1 MSTVGF
7 VKDPQAGPLEYDP
20 LHYWEDPGPA
30 KGLTAAYWD
39 DPWPELQGMLTSEHI
54 RAYHD
59 AVGRM
64 IRPFDPERL
73 KTASYELTL
82 GARYLVENEEGLLTT
97 AQPRL
102 RLPPNSLSFVSMQQ
116 VLCLPH
122 YLVGRFD
129 LAIDFIYQG
138 LLLGTGPQVDPGFQG
153 GLSCPLHNISNQEI
167 ILELGHPFAKIDFAK
182 TVPRPAAVQA
192 AWKGLKTEDD
202 LRGWIEA
209 EPSSSYSRLFKG
221 GRPDWRKPIFD
232 YLGAKRPTS
241 SVAKLQAQVN
251 RLRNIGWIALAAAA
265 LTILIGVPTLIL
277 QTTDLFTNNLAKE
290 SAVTKVERESVTRD
304 QSLDRQVRR
313 LQNQV
318 RSLQRKQ
325 DG

>member
-1 MSTVGF
+1 
-7 VKDPQAGPLEYDP
+7 VKDPDAPAREYDP
-20 LHYWEDPGPA
+20 LRYWQDPGGSEA
-30 KGLTAAYWD
+30 RGLTPAYWI

-64 IRPFDPERL
+64 IRPFDPDRL

-82 GARYLVENEEGLLTT
+82 GARYLVEDDEGLLTHDD
-97 AQPRL
+97 PRL

-122 YLVGRFD
+122 YIVGRFD

-167 ILELGHPFAKIDFAK
+167 IIELGQPFAKLDFAK
-182 TVPRPAAVQA
+182 TVPRPAEVRS
-192 AWKGLKTEDD
+192 AWEELETEQDLKRWLEDQ
-202 LRGWIEA
+202 
-209 EPSSSYSRLFKG
+209 PSTSYSRLFKG
-221 GRPDWRKPIFD
+221 GEPNWRKPIFG

-241 SVAKLQAQVN
+241 SVKKLQTEVA
-251 RLRNIGWIALAAAA
+251 RLRAYGWGALAAAFV
-265 LTILIGVPTLIL
+265 TILIGVPTLIL
-277 QTTDLFTNNLAKE
+277 QTTDLFTNDFAKN
-290 SAVTKVERESVTRD
+290 SAVTQVERHAVARD
-304 QSLDRQVRR
+304 RALGKKVKK
-313 LQNQV
+313 LQLEL
-318 RSLQRKQ
+318 RSGR
-325 DG
+325 